1 MNKHTIPTIAFT
13 LFATLSSGA
22 FADHVYRGLAEGN
35 PDLNN
40 GQHAA
45 PITGVQPGVG
55 TSFDIYRGLAKGNQD
70 LFQRREQT
78 GSAGARPDIYQGLGR
93 NPDLSY

>member
-1 MNKHTIPTIAFT
+1 MTKHTIAFA
-13 LFATLSSGA
+13 LAVTLSSAA
-22 FADHVYRGLAEGN
+22 FADHVYRGLAQGN

-55 TSFDIYRGLAKGNQD
+55 TNFHIYRGLAKGNQD
-70 LFQRREQT
+70 LFPRRQPT

-93 NPDLSY
+93 NPDLPY